1 MEESHL
7 GNIYKCIK
15 RKVAVNLCDF
25 DSSSGKLDHA
35 HVFSVTKTS
44 SSIAAPFLKE
54 IK

>member
-25 DSSSGKLDHA
+25 DSSSRKLDHA
-35 HVFSVTKTS
+35 RVFLVTKT